1 MRNKLGRTLQVLSGL
16 LTMLLAGASDMGQIG
31 AYGLTAGLL
40 GASLLFFAGRG
51 LLRQRPFTPYHHR
64 MTAVIPLPDDR
75 RVPHGAQ

>member
-1 MRNKLGRTLQVLSGL
+1 MRNQLGRVLQVLSGL

-40 GASLLFFAGRG
+40 GAMLLFFVGRG
-51 LLRQRPFTPYHHR
+51 LLRQRLFVPRHNR

-75 RVPHGAQ
+75 RAPYGVQ